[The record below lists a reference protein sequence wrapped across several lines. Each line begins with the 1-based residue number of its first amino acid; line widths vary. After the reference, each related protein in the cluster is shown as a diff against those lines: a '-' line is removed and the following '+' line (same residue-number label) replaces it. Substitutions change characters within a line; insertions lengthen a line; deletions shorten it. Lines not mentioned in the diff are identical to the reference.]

1 MSEPRAETAQIV
13 TLTPATARFCWGVS
27 SSMTLGH
34 SDAAAFIMRAHGPG
48 AAVVPHLLTDP
59 EGPGWLRMNKRNDD
73 SVAKFALNF
82 GLSENYSLRSL
93 LRRFSRPPVFP
104 P

>member
-1 MSEPRAETAQIV
+1 MSEPRAVTAQIV
-13 TLTPATARFCWGVS
+13 TLTPATAQFCWVLS
-27 SSMTLGH
+27 SITLRH

-48 AAVVPHLLTDP
+48 AGVGPGRLTDP

-82 GLSENYSLRSL
+82 GLSENYSSVAA
-93 LRRFSRPPVFP
+93 P
-104 P
+104 